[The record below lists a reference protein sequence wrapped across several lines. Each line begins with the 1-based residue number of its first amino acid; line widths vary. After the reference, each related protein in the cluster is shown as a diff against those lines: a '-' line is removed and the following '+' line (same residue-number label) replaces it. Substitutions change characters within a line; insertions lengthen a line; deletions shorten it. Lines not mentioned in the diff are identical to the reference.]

1 MSTQNKEDKKEMKSF
16 FVGILAGV
24 FFGSI
29 FTVVISL
36 IRLASERHHLCKS
49 IDERS
54 FYDEKE
60 NTCVIKTVTIVKV
73 KN

>member
-1 MSTQNKEDKKEMKSF
+1 MSTQNKEDKKEMISF
-16 FVGILAGV
+16 FVGILMGV
-24 FFGSI
+24 FFGGI
-29 FTVVISL
+29 FAIAISF
-36 IRLASERHHLCKS
+36 IRLAIERDHLCKS
-49 IDERS
+49 INERS